1 MKHVDLDAR
10 VGRPSGILDPR
21 PYLEL
26 LPVLG
31 LSLPPGARAFAADHG
46 HYDFAGRRC
55 VKDLT
60 LHRAGYVHDGQDLDL
75 SFRHNCWKH
84 DEDLVIRY
92 TGVTD
97 VRISTPNEP
106 STWDDLG
113 TLILD
118 EILPHD
124 QGCTHEMAFRPG
136 SAIVTCNDITAT
148 WVAADCPEAQAG

>member
-1 MKHVDLDAR
+1 MKYVDLDAR
-10 VGRPSGILDPR
+10 VGELTGVLNPG

-26 LPVLG
+26 LPALST
-31 LSLPPGARAFAADHG
+31 SLPPGAKAFATDPG
-46 HYDFAGRRC
+46 HYDFTGRRC

-60 LHRAGYVHDGQDLDL
+60 LHQATFFHGGKTLDL
-75 SFRHNCWKH
+75 RLRHNCWKH
-84 DEDLVIRY
+84 DEDLVVRY
-92 TGVTD
+92 SGVAA
-97 VRISTPNEP
+97 VQIKTPNEP

-136 SAIVTCNDITAT
+136 SVIVTCNDITAT
-148 WVAADCPEAQAG
+148 WVVADCSEAH